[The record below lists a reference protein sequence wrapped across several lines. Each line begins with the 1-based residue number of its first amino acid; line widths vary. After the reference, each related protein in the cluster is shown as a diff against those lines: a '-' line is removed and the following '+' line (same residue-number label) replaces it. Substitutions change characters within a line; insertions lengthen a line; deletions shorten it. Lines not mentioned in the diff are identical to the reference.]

1 MLNQMKK
8 LNVADWISCSRMIA
22 APLVIATALLGLKF
36 ETGMIMLIGMATDYL
51 DGKAARYFK
60 VSSKMGSR
68 LDSIGD
74 AVLLLAGFFS
84 VVLFYPEFIQAHIW
98 ETWILMILYL
108 LQPVV
113 SFIKF
118 RRETAFH
125 TYSAKLS
132 ALTAS
137 LFIIACFFYEPNELL
152 FYIAWVVGMIEQI
165 DELALLFIISELKE
179 DIKGVYWFLKDK

>member
-1 MLNQMKK
+1 
-8 LNVADWISCSRMIA
+8 
-22 APLVIATALLGLKF
+22 
-36 ETGMIMLIGMATDYL
+36 
-51 DGKAARYFK
+51 
-60 VSSKMGSR
+60 MGSR

-84 VVLFYPEFIQAHIW
+84 VVWFYPEFIQAHIW
-98 ETWILMILYL
+98 ETWILMILYF

-137 LFIIACFFYEPNELL
+137 LFIVACFFYEPNEWL

-165 DELALLFIISELKE
+165 DELALLFVISELKE
-179 DIKGVYWFLKDK
+179 DIKGVYWFLKEQ